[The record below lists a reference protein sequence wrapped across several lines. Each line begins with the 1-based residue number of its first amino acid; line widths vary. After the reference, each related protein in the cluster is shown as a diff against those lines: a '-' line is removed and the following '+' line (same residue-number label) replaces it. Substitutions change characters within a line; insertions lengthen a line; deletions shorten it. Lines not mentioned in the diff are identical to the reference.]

1 MNLHEIEEA
10 IRELEQGSCTYGN
23 CAKLASLYI
32 IREEMR
38 KSGQGMY
45 TYARGGNYA
54 RGGGGGNY
62 ARGGSGNYARGGN
75 YGYYPMMYERGG
87 NSGNSSSSYEYR
99 RPMYYDDEDLMIRKQ
114 DMFESQGR

>member
-23 CAKLASLYI
+23 CEKLASLYI
-32 IREEMR
+32 IRNEMR

-54 RGGGGGNY
+54 R
-62 ARGGSGNYARGGN
+62 SGN
-75 YGYYPMMYERGG
+75 YGYYPMYERGG
-87 NSGNSSSSYEYR
+87 NSGNSSSSYGYE
-99 RPMYYDDEDLMIRKQ
+99 RPMYFNDEDLMIRKH
-114 DMFESQGR
+114 DMYENQGR

>member
-32 IREEMR
+32 IRDEMT
-38 KSGQGMY
+38 KNGQGMY

-54 RGGGGGNY
+54 R
-62 ARGGSGNYARGGN
+62 SGNYARGGN
-75 YGYYPMMYERGG
+75 YGYYPMYERGG
-87 NSGNSSSSYEYR
+87 GGNSGGSSGGSSSYGYR
-99 RPMYYDDEDLMIRKQ
+99 GPMYYENDDLMIKK
-114 DMFESQGR
+114 DMMQEREMM

>member
-10 IRELEQGSCTYGN
+10 IRELEQGACTYGN

-38 KSGQGMY
+38 KNGQGMY

-54 RGGGGGNY
+54 RGGSNY
-62 ARGGSGNYARGGN
+62 ARGGGN
-75 YGYYPMMYERGG
+75 YGYAPMMYERGG
-87 NSGNSSSSYEYR
+87 SGGNSSSSYEYR
-99 RPMYYDDEDLMIRKQ
+99 RPMYYNEEDLMIRKP
-114 DMFESQGR
+114 DMYESQGR